1 MVQNRVL
8 LEPSFTFRYQPRWS
22 FSSSLVG
29 LVYTAGD
36 THTQLRVRETYAGLS
51 AGDFDFT
58 LGRRIVRWGTGY
70 AFTVAGVLDPPRMA
84 TDPTDRLSLN
94 EGRDMVKLD
103 WVRGPHAVTLIWST
117 AALSSRQLNLHDTI
131 AFRYNLLVRGFD
143 AALIAGDDRGGDAFG
158 AFTFTRVFGKAW
170 ELHGEAAWR
179 GQASMLMGGKYTTSS
194 GITFLAEFFAPP
206 NTQYFRS
213 ITLSP
218 LAGRQHYAYLRVGKT
233 RLRERPGWKQW
244 DLAGALVE
252 NLNDRS
258 YTAVFD
264 AERRFGNRFSSYVH
278 LEVPAGKKTSEYG
291 VIPYAASTS
300 AGIRFQL

>member
-1 MVQNRVL
+1 
-8 LEPSFTFRYQPRWS
+8 
-22 FSSSLVG
+22 
-29 LVYTAGD
+29 
-36 THTQLRVRETYAGLS
+36 
-51 AGDFDFT
+51 
-58 LGRRIVRWGTGY
+58 
-70 AFTVAGVLDPPRMA
+70 
-84 TDPTDRLSLN
+84 
-94 EGRDMVKLD
+94 
-103 WVRGPHAVTLIWST
+103 
-117 AALSSRQLNLHDTI
+117 
-131 AFRYNLLVRGFD
+131 
-143 AALIAGDDRGGDAFG
+143 
-158 AFTFTRVFGKAW
+158 
-170 ELHGEAAWR
+170 
-179 GQASMLMGGKYTTSS
+179 MGGKYTTSS